1 MEKFDQELKKHKPEL
16 FFEKKSFKPDAIS
29 YVFKNVIVTIDRSGK
44 NYTRL
49 PEVQF
54 GTFDDEPTRDSFK
67 KPESKREG
75 VDMVYVT
82 SCIKEALNDD
92 GLNEFWIYPFGDDD
106 PENKERREDA
116 RVRLFQKYFNLEP
129 AENNFGYIIKI

>member
-1 MEKFDQELKKHKPEL
+1 MEKLKQKPENPKPDL
-16 FFEKKSFKPDAIS
+16 SFEKKSYKPEAVS
-29 YVFKNVIVTIDRSGK
+29 YVFKNVIVTIDRSRK
-44 NYTRL
+44 NYARL

-54 GTFDDEPTRDSFK
+54 GTFDDELTKDSFK

-75 VDMVYVT
+75 VDMAYAT
-82 SCIKEALNDD
+82 SCIKEALKDD

-106 PENKERREDA
+106 PDNKERRENA
-116 RVRLFQKYFNLEP
+116 RIRLFQKYFNLEP